1 MSNVHPY
8 VGRSNTRVDGPL
20 KVSGLAKYAAEFGAE
35 DLAYAAAVPSAI
47 AKGRITA
54 LDVSAALSSPGVIDV
69 LSHDNKLDFPDDDEP
84 FKNDMVAVPGS
95 PFRPF
100 RDGQVHYSGQ
110 PIALVVA
117 DSHENAR
124 YAATLVKATYEAETP
139 VVDVAKVADYYDP
152 PEKRDGIPP
161 PPEPRGD
168 AAGAFD
174 KARIKLAQDYRV
186 VAEHHNPMELQATTV
201 IWEGDG
207 RLLVHN
213 KTQGVV
219 NPKNYICS
227 VFGLDEEKVRFFSPY
242 VGGAF
247 GMALRPHYDV
257 FLAVMASLKLERSVR
272 LVLTRGQMFT
282 MGWRPDCLQ
291 TLSLGA
297 EASGKLTSIRHHAI
311 QATSHYE
318 DYQEPITNWSGM
330 LYDCDNVSLSYEL
343 GKIDTST
350 PSDMRAPGATTGVFA
365 LECAMDELAY
375 QAGVDPIELRLLNYA
390 DHDKNDDKPF
400 SSKELRAA
408 YEQGAERFGWA
419 KRSPEPRSMREGH
432 ELIGYGMATGV
443 WEAMTMPH
451 KARAT
456 LTADGKLEVACATA
470 DIGTGTYTILSQIGA
485 DALGLDIADVT
496 ARVGDTTLP
505 MAPVEGGSWGAASAG
520 SAVRN
525 ACETLKEDLLRHAR
539 GLDNSPLANASLD
552 LVTFSNGRI
561 ALSGDP
567 SKAVTFADALKGAGL
582 DKLDGEGGFEPDEDF
597 TKKYAGYTHAACF
610 VEVRVDEEL
619 GVVRLARVVSAIAA
633 GKILNPLTARS
644 QILGGVVMG
653 CGMALHEETKWDQSL
668 GRVMNANLAEYHLP
682 AHADIPDIDVIF
694 VDEEDGSNPLGVKGL
709 GEIGIVGTAAA
720 VANAIFH
727 ATGKRVRDLPIT
739 IDKLL

>member
-1 MSNVHPY
+1 MSNIHPY
-8 VGRSNTRVDGPL
+8 VGRAKSRVDGPL
-20 KVSGLAKYAAEFGAE
+20 KVSGLARYAAEYGAP
-35 DLAYAAAVPSAI
+35 DLAYAAVVPSAI

-54 LDVSAALSSPGVIDV
+54 LDVSAARAAPGVIEV
-69 LSHDNKLDFPDDDEP
+69 LSHENKLAFPDDDEP

-100 RDGQVHYSGQ
+100 RDDQIHYSGQ
-110 PIALVVA
+110 AIALVVA
-117 DSHENAR
+117 DTHENAR
-124 YAATLVKATYEAETP
+124 YAATLVKASYAAETP
-139 VVDVAKVADYYDP
+139 NVDVAASASHYQP
-152 PEKRDGIPP
+152 PEPRDGIPP
-161 PPEPRGD
+161 TPEPRGD
-168 AAGAFD
+168 AAGAF
-174 KARIKLAQDYRV
+174 AGAPIKVSADYRV

-201 IWEGDG
+201 VWEGDG

-227 VFGLDEEKVRFFSPY
+227 VFGLDEEKVRFVSPF

-257 FLAVMASLKLERSVR
+257 FLAVMASLKLERSIR

-291 TLSLGA
+291 TVAFGA
-297 EASGKLTSIRHHAI
+297 EAGGRLTSIQHHAI
-311 QATSHYE
+311 QATSQYE
-318 DYQEPITNWSGM
+318 DYQEPIVNWSGF
-330 LYDCDNVSLSYEL
+330 LYDCDNVALKYEL
-343 GKIDTST
+343 GKVDTPT

-375 QAGVDPIELRLLNYA
+375 AAKVDPVELRLMNYS
-390 DHDKNDDKPF
+390 DRDKNDDKPF
-400 SSKELRAA
+400 SSKELREA
-408 YEQGAERFGWA
+408 YRLGAERFGWS
-419 KRSPEPRSMREGH
+419 KRTPEPRSMQEGR
-432 ELIGYGMATGV
+432 ELIGYGMATGC

-456 LTADGKLEVACATA
+456 LAADGTLEVACATA
-470 DIGTGTYTILSQIGA
+470 DIGTGTYTILAQIGA
-485 DALGLDIADVT
+485 DALGLNIADVT
-496 ARVGDTTLP
+496 SKVGDTALP
-505 MAPVEGGSWGAASAG
+505 MAPVEGGSWAAASAG
-520 SAVRN
+520 SAVKVT
-525 ACETLKEDLLRHAR
+525 CETLKAELLKHAR
-539 GLDNSPLANASLD
+539 GLDNSPLANAALD
-552 LVTFSNGRI
+552 HVVFANGRI
-561 ALSGDP
+561 ALASDP
-567 SKAVTFADALKGAGL
+567 SKAVSFVDILKGAGL
-582 DKLDGEGGFEPDEDF
+582 DSLNADGGFAPDEDF
-597 TKKYAGYTHAACF
+597 AKKYAGYTHAACF

-619 GVVRLARVVSAIAA
+619 GVVRLARVVSAVAA

-653 CGMALHEETKWDQSL
+653 CGMALHEETLWDKTL
-668 GRVMNANLAEYHLP
+668 GRVMNANLGEYHVP
-682 AHADIPDIDVIF
+682 AHADIPAIDVIF

-720 VANAIFH
+720 VTNAIFH
-727 ATGKRVRDLPIT
+727 ATGKRVRELPIT